1 MSNPVRVKICGITSQ
16 QLMRD
21 VGNAGAQ
28 YAGLVFF
35 EKSPRN
41 LSLDKARSIALEAP
55 TGLAKVALVV
65 NPSDRFLDSLTTTVP
80 LDMIQLQGSETP
92 QRVSEIKQKTG
103 LPVMKAI
110 GIAEQDD
117 LKKLDV
123 YATVADQL
131 LVDAKPAKDAI
142 LPGGNGSAFDW
153 SLLQGRRWTG
163 PWMLAGGLNPENVAQ
178 AIAITGAQQID
189 VSSGVEIRPGEK
201 DKQKIN
207 AFVRAAQKHS
217 LAAT

>member
-1 MSNPVRVKICGITSQ
+1 MSNPVRVKICGVTSQ

-55 TGLAKVALVV
+55 TGLAKVALLV

-80 LDMIQLQGSETP
+80 LDMIQLHGSETP
-92 QRVSEIKQKTG
+92 ERVSEIKQKTG

-110 GIAEQDD
+110 GVAEKND

-131 LVDAKPAKDAI
+131 MVDAKPAKDAI
-142 LPGGNGSAFDW
+142 LPGGNGYAFDW

-189 VSSGVEIRPGEK
+189 VSSGVEICPGKK
-201 DKQKIN
+201 DKRKIN
-207 AFVRAAQKHS
+207 AFVRAAQTRS

>member
-1 MSNPVRVKICGITSQ
+1 MSNPVRVKICGVTSQ

-55 TGLAKVALVV
+55 TGLAKVALLV

-80 LDMIQLQGSETP
+80 LDMIQLHGSETP
-92 QRVSEIKQKTG
+92 ERVSEIKQKTG

-110 GIAEQDD
+110 GVAEKED

-131 LVDAKPAKDAI
+131 MVDAKPAKDAI
-142 LPGGNGSAFDW
+142 LPGGNGYAFDW
-153 SLLQGRRWTG
+153 RLLQGRRWTG

-189 VSSGVEIRPGEK
+189 VSSGVEICPGKK

-207 AFVRAAQKHS
+207 AFVRAAQTRS

>member
-80 LDMIQLQGSETP
+80 LDMIQLHGSETP

-110 GIAEQDD
+110 GVAEEDD

-131 LVDAKPAKDAI
+131 MVDAKPAKDAI
-142 LPGGNGSAFDW
+142 LPGGNGYAFDW

>member
-1 MSNPVRVKICGITSQ
+1 MSNPVRVKICGVTSQ

-80 LDMIQLQGSETP
+80 LDMIQLHGSETP

-207 AFVRAAQKHS
+207 AFVRAAQTHS

>member
-1 MSNPVRVKICGITSQ
+1 MSNPVRVKICGVTSQ

-55 TGLAKVALVV
+55 TGLAKVALLV

-80 LDMIQLQGSETP
+80 LDMIQLHGSETP
-92 QRVSEIKQKTG
+92 ERVGEIKQKTG

-110 GIAEQDD
+110 GVAEKDD
-117 LKKLDV
+117 LRKLDV

-131 LVDAKPAKDAI
+131 MVDAKPAKDAI
-142 LPGGNGSAFDW
+142 LPGGNGYAFDW

-178 AIAITGAQQID
+178 AIAITGTQQID
-189 VSSGVEIRPGEK
+189 VSSGVEIRPGQK

-207 AFVRAAQKHS
+207 AFVRAAQHKV
-217 LAAT
+217 

>member
-1 MSNPVRVKICGITSQ
+1 MSNPVRVKICGVTSQ

-21 VGNAGAQ
+21 AGNAGAQ

-80 LDMIQLQGSETP
+80 LDMIQLHGSETP

-110 GIAEQDD
+110 GVAEQDD

-163 PWMLAGGLNPENVAQ
+163 PWMLAGGLNTENVAQ

-189 VSSGVEIRPGEK
+189 VSSGVEICPGKK
-201 DKQKIN
+201 DKRKIN
-207 AFVRAAQKHS
+207 AFVRAAQTRS

>member
-41 LSLDKARSIALEAP
+41 LSLDKARSISLAAP

-80 LDMIQLQGSETP
+80 LDMIQLHGSETP

-110 GIAEQDD
+110 GVAEQDD

-178 AIAITGAQQID
+178 AIATTGAQQID

-207 AFVRAAQKHS
+207 AFVRAAQTHS

>member
-1 MSNPVRVKICGITSQ
+1 MSNPVRVKICGVTSQ

-41 LSLDKARSIALEAP
+41 LSLDKARSISLEAP
-55 TGLAKVALVV
+55 TGLAKVALLV

-80 LDMIQLQGSETP
+80 LDMIQLHGSETP
-92 QRVSEIKQKTG
+92 ERVSEIKQKTG

-110 GIAEQDD
+110 GVAEKDD
-117 LKKLDV
+117 LRKLDV

-131 LVDAKPAKDAI
+131 MVDAKPAKDAI
-142 LPGGNGSAFDW
+142 LPGGNGYAFDW

-189 VSSGVEIRPGEK
+189 VSSGVEICPGKK
-201 DKQKIN
+201 DKRKIN
-207 AFVRAAQKHS
+207 AFVRAAQTRS

>member
-1 MSNPVRVKICGITSQ
+1 MSNPVRVKICGVTSQ

-55 TGLAKVALVV
+55 TGLAKVALLV

-80 LDMIQLQGSETP
+80 LDMIQLHGSETP
-92 QRVSEIKQKTG
+92 ERVSEIKQKTG

-110 GIAEQDD
+110 GVAEKDD

-131 LVDAKPAKDAI
+131 MVDAKPAKDAI
-142 LPGGNGSAFDW
+142 LPGGNGYAFDW

-189 VSSGVEIRPGEK
+189 VSSGVEICPGKK
-201 DKQKIN
+201 DKRKIN
-207 AFVRAAQKHS
+207 AFVRAAQTRS

>member
-1 MSNPVRVKICGITSQ
+1 MSNPVRVKICGVTSQ

-55 TGLAKVALVV
+55 TGLAKVALLV

-80 LDMIQLQGSETP
+80 LDMIQLHGSETP
-92 QRVSEIKQKTG
+92 ERVSEIKQKTG

-110 GIAEQDD
+110 GVAEKDD
-117 LKKLDV
+117 LKKLDI

-131 LVDAKPAKDAI
+131 MVDAKPAKDAI
-142 LPGGNGSAFDW
+142 LPGGNGYAFDW

-189 VSSGVEIRPGEK
+189 VSSGVEICPGKK
-201 DKQKIN
+201 DKRKIN
-207 AFVRAAQKHS
+207 AFVRAAQTRS

>member
-41 LSLDKARSIALEAP
+41 LSLDQARRIALEAP

-80 LDMIQLQGSETP
+80 LDMIQLHGSETP

-110 GIAEQDD
+110 GVAEQDD

-178 AIAITGAQQID
+178 AIAITGTQQID

>member
-1 MSNPVRVKICGITSQ
+1 MSNPVRVKICGVTSQ

-55 TGLAKVALVV
+55 TGMAKVALLV

-80 LDMIQLQGSETP
+80 LDMIQLHGSETP
-92 QRVSEIKQKTG
+92 ERVSEIKQKTG

-110 GIAEQDD
+110 GVAEKDD

-131 LVDAKPAKDAI
+131 MVDAKPAKDAI
-142 LPGGNGSAFDW
+142 LPGGNGYAFDW

>member
-1 MSNPVRVKICGITSQ
+1 MSNPVRVKICGVTSQ

-41 LSLDKARSIALEAP
+41 LSLDKARSISLAAP

-80 LDMIQLQGSETP
+80 LDMIQLHGSETP

-110 GIAEQDD
+110 GVAEQDD

-178 AIAITGAQQID
+178 AIAITGTQQID

-207 AFVRAAQKHS
+207 AFVRAAQYIV
-217 LAAT
+217 

>member
-1 MSNPVRVKICGITSQ
+1 MSNPVRVKICGVTSQ

-21 VGNAGAQ
+21 VGNVGAQ

-55 TGLAKVALVV
+55 TGLAKVALLV

-80 LDMIQLQGSETP
+80 LDMIQLHGSETP
-92 QRVSEIKQKTG
+92 ERVSEIKQKTG

-110 GIAEQDD
+110 GVAEKDD

-131 LVDAKPAKDAI
+131 MVDAKPAKDAI
-142 LPGGNGSAFDW
+142 LPGGNGYAFDW

-189 VSSGVEIRPGEK
+189 VSSGVEICPGKK
-201 DKQKIN
+201 DKRKIN
-207 AFVRAAQKHS
+207 AFVRAAQTRS

>member
-1 MSNPVRVKICGITSQ
+1 MSNPVRVKICGVTSQ

-80 LDMIQLQGSETP
+80 LDMIQLHGSETP

-110 GIAEQDD
+110 GVAEKND

-131 LVDAKPAKDAI
+131 MVDAKPAKDAI
-142 LPGGNGSAFDW
+142 LPGGNGYAFDW

-207 AFVRAAQKHS
+207 AFVRAAQTHS

>member
-1 MSNPVRVKICGITSQ
+1 MSNPVRVKICGVTSQ

-80 LDMIQLQGSETP
+80 LDMIQLHGSETP

-110 GIAEQDD
+110 GVAEQDD

-153 SLLQGRRWTG
+153 SLLQGRRWKG

-178 AIAITGAQQID
+178 AIAITGTQQID

-207 AFVRAAQKHS
+207 AFVRAAQYIV
-217 LAAT
+217 

>member
-1 MSNPVRVKICGITSQ
+1 MSNPVRVKICGVTSQ

-55 TGLAKVALVV
+55 TGLAKVALLV

-80 LDMIQLQGSETP
+80 LDMIQLHGSETP

-110 GIAEQDD
+110 GVAEKDD

-131 LVDAKPAKDAI
+131 MVDAKPAKDAI
-142 LPGGNGSAFDW
+142 LPGGNGYAFDW

-207 AFVRAAQKHS
+207 AFVRAAQTHS

>member
-80 LDMIQLQGSETP
+80 LDMIQLHGSETP

-110 GIAEQDD
+110 GVAEQDD

-131 LVDAKPAKDAI
+131 LVDAKPTKDAI
-142 LPGGNGSAFDW
+142 LPGGNGYAFDW

-178 AIAITGAQQID
+178 AIAITGTQQID

-207 AFVRAAQKHS
+207 AFVRAAQHIV
-217 LAAT
+217 

>member
-1 MSNPVRVKICGITSQ
+1 MSNPVRVKICGVTSQ

-55 TGLAKVALVV
+55 TGLAKVALLV

-80 LDMIQLQGSETP
+80 LDMIQLHGSETP

-110 GIAEQDD
+110 GVAEKND

-131 LVDAKPAKDAI
+131 MVDAKPAKDAI
-142 LPGGNGSAFDW
+142 LPGGNGYAFDW

-189 VSSGVEIRPGEK
+189 VSSGVEICPGKK
-201 DKQKIN
+201 DKRKIN
-207 AFVRAAQKHS
+207 AFVRAAQTRS

>member
-1 MSNPVRVKICGITSQ
+1 MSNPVRVKICGVTSQ

-41 LSLDKARSIALEAP
+41 LSLDQARRIALEAP

-178 AIAITGAQQID
+178 AIATTGAQQID

-207 AFVRAAQKHS
+207 AFVRAAQTHS

>member
-80 LDMIQLQGSETP
+80 LDMIQLHGSETP

-110 GIAEQDD
+110 GVAEQDD

-131 LVDAKPAKDAI
+131 MVDAKPAKDAI

-207 AFVRAAQKHS
+207 AFVRAAQHIV
-217 LAAT
+217 

>member
-1 MSNPVRVKICGITSQ
+1 MSNPVRVKICGVTSQ

-110 GIAEQDD
+110 GVAEQDD

-131 LVDAKPAKDAI
+131 MVDAKPAKDAI

-207 AFVRAAQKHS
+207 AFVRAAQTHS

>member
-1 MSNPVRVKICGITSQ
+1 MSNPVRVKICGVTSQ

-55 TGLAKVALVV
+55 TGLAKVALLV

-80 LDMIQLQGSETP
+80 LDMIQLHGSETP
-92 QRVSEIKQKTG
+92 ERVSEIKQKTG

-110 GIAEQDD
+110 GVAEKDD

-131 LVDAKPAKDAI
+131 MVDAKPAKDAI
-142 LPGGNGSAFDW
+142 LPGGNGYAFDW

-163 PWMLAGGLNPENVAQ
+163 PWMLAGGLNPANVAQ

-189 VSSGVEIRPGEK
+189 VSSGVEICPGKK
-201 DKQKIN
+201 DKRKIN
-207 AFVRAAQKHS
+207 AFVRAAQTRS

>member
-1 MSNPVRVKICGITSQ
+1 MSNPVRVKICGVTSQ

-80 LDMIQLQGSETP
+80 LDMIQLHGSETP
-92 QRVSEIKQKTG
+92 ERVSEIKQKTG

-110 GIAEQDD
+110 GVAEKED
-117 LKKLDV
+117 LKKLED

-131 LVDAKPAKDAI
+131 MVDAKPAKDAI
-142 LPGGNGSAFDW
+142 LPGGNGYAFDW
-153 SLLQGRRWTG
+153 RLLQGRRWTG

-189 VSSGVEIRPGEK
+189 VSSGVEICPGKK

-207 AFVRAAQKHS
+207 AFVRAAQTRS

>member
-1 MSNPVRVKICGITSQ
+1 MSNPVRVKICGVTSQ

-55 TGLAKVALVV
+55 TGLAKVALLV

-80 LDMIQLQGSETP
+80 LDMIQLHGSETP
-92 QRVSEIKQKTG
+92 ERVSEIKQKTG

-110 GIAEQDD
+110 GVAEKDD
-117 LKKLDV
+117 LRKLDV

-131 LVDAKPAKDAI
+131 MVDAKPAKDAI
-142 LPGGNGSAFDW
+142 LPGGNGYAFDW

-163 PWMLAGGLNPENVAQ
+163 PWMLAGGLKPENVAQ

-189 VSSGVEIRPGEK
+189 VSSGVEICPGKK

-207 AFVRAAQKHS
+207 AFVRAAQTRS

>member
-163 PWMLAGGLNPENVAQ
+163 PWMLAGGLNPENVGQ

-207 AFVRAAQKHS
+207 AFVRAAQTHS

>member
-207 AFVRAAQKHS
+207 AFVRAAQTHS

>member
-1 MSNPVRVKICGITSQ
+1 MSNPVRVKICGVTSQ

-110 GIAEQDD
+110 GVAEQDD

-131 LVDAKPAKDAI
+131 MVDAKPAKDAI

-207 AFVRAAQKHS
+207 AFVRAAQHIV
-217 LAAT
+217 

>member
-1 MSNPVRVKICGITSQ
+1 MSNAVRVKICGITSQ

-41 LSLDKARSIALEAP
+41 LSLDKARSISLAAP

-80 LDMIQLQGSETP
+80 LDMIQLHGSETP

-110 GIAEQDD
+110 GVAEQDD

-131 LVDAKPAKDAI
+131 MVDAKPAKDAI
-142 LPGGNGSAFDW
+142 LPGGNGYAFDW

-207 AFVRAAQKHS
+207 AFVRAAQTHS

>member
-41 LSLDKARSIALEAP
+41 LSLDKARSISLAAP

-80 LDMIQLQGSETP
+80 LDMIQLHGSETP

-110 GIAEQDD
+110 GVAEQDD

-178 AIAITGAQQID
+178 AIAITGTQQID

-207 AFVRAAQKHS
+207 AFVRAAQHIV
-217 LAAT
+217 

>member
-1 MSNPVRVKICGITSQ
+1 MSNPVRVKICGVTSQ

-80 LDMIQLQGSETP
+80 LDMIQLHGSETP

-110 GIAEQDD
+110 GVAEQDD

-142 LPGGNGSAFDW
+142 LPGGNGYAFDW

-163 PWMLAGGLNPENVAQ
+163 SWMLAGGLNPENVAQ

-207 AFVRAAQKHS
+207 AFVRAAQHIV
-217 LAAT
+217 

>member
-1 MSNPVRVKICGITSQ
+1 MSNPVRVKICGVTSQ

-80 LDMIQLQGSETP
+80 LDMIQLHGSETP

-110 GIAEQDD
+110 GVAEKND

-131 LVDAKPAKDAI
+131 MVDAKPAKDAI
-142 LPGGNGSAFDW
+142 LPGGNGYAFDW

-189 VSSGVEIRPGEK
+189 VSSGVEICPGEK

-207 AFVRAAQKHS
+207 AFVTAAQTRS

>member
-1 MSNPVRVKICGITSQ
+1 MSNPVRVKICGVTSQ

-55 TGLAKVALVV
+55 TGLAKVALLV

-80 LDMIQLQGSETP
+80 LDMIQLHGSETP
-92 QRVSEIKQKTG
+92 ERVSEIKQKTG

-110 GIAEQDD
+110 GVAEKDD

-131 LVDAKPAKDAI
+131 MVDAKPAKDAI
-142 LPGGNGSAFDW
+142 LPGGNGYAFDW

-189 VSSGVEIRPGEK
+189 VSSGVEICPGKK

-207 AFVRAAQKHS
+207 AFVRAAQTRS

>member
-1 MSNPVRVKICGITSQ
+1 MSNPVRVKICGVTSQ

-80 LDMIQLQGSETP
+80 LDMIQLHGSETP

-110 GIAEQDD
+110 GVAEQDD

-131 LVDAKPAKDAI
+131 MVDAKPAKDAI
-142 LPGGNGSAFDW
+142 LPGGNGYAFDW

-207 AFVRAAQKHS
+207 AFVRAAQTHS

>member
-1 MSNPVRVKICGITSQ
+1 MSNPVRVKICGVTSQ

-80 LDMIQLQGSETP
+80 LDMIQLHGSETP

-110 GIAEQDD
+110 GVAEQDD

-131 LVDAKPAKDAI
+131 MVDAKPAKDAI

-207 AFVRAAQKHS
+207 AFVRAAHTHS